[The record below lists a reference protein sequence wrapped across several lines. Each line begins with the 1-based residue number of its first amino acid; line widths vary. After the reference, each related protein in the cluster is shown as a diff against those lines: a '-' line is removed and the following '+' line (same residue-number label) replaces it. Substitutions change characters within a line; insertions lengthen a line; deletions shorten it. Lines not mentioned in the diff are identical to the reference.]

1 MTKGRGGPTKEL
13 KNNFF
18 GLQTETRNLSS
29 LAVTADLGI
38 QLRVRS
44 YGQDENDSTNKE
56 VEGLPLSA
64 ELIDLYSLD
73 KITLLSLA

>member
-13 KNNFF
+13 KISCLF

-29 LAVTADLGI
+29 LAVTADFRI

-64 ELIDLYSLD
+64 ELMDLYSLD
-73 KITLLSLA
+73 KITFLA